1 MTPQQTTGRP
11 RWRLAIASALAALL
25 LAVTGCSGS
34 SLGDSDTSS
43 EEIRIG
49 LIVPKSGP
57 YASAGVDQVAGWR
70 LALDKL
76 GGRLGGRPVKV
87 IEADE
92 GEGKATA
99 LASARK
105 LIEQDKVVALV
116 GGATADTVQ
125 TLYPFLRDSGIPLIG
140 TGGRPSTV
148 ADTTYLW
155 STSWLSQET
164 GASIAGYLRRTV
176 GEGRVWVIGPDY
188 IGGHDQ
194 INGFVDAF
202 RKAGGKLAN
211 PGGEPTWTPWAPAP
225 TTEFSPYLTKIK
237 QAAPAAVYTFYAG
250 ASAIEFVKQYRQYG
264 ISTPLYAS
272 GFLTEGAPLTAL
284 GQQAKGIYTALNYS
298 TTLDNAAN
306 RDFVRRYTAANDGKL
321 PNLYN
326 VTGWDAALVLDKAIT
341 EALARPDAPA
351 ATPTT
356 TASAAPSNSTTTSP
370 TAASSSPA
378 SPSSAA
384 AAGGGSGELTG
395 RSLTAALSRV
405 GSIDSPRGAWQF
417 GSQNHTPV
425 QAYYLREVA
434 QDGQVWVNRTVQ
446 TLTTLGS

>member
-1 MTPQQTTGRP
+1 MTSQQTPGRS
-11 RWRLAIASALAALL
+11 RWRLAIATVVAAVL
-25 LAVTGCSGS
+25 LAISACTGS
-34 SLGDSDTSS
+34 SLGDSDTSG

-49 LIVPKSGP
+49 LIVPKPGP
-57 YASAGVDQVAGWR
+57 YKAIGDDQAAGWR
-70 LALDKL
+70 LALNTL
-76 GGRLGGRPVKV
+76 GGKLGGRPVKV

-92 GEGKATA
+92 GDGKTVA

-105 LIEQDKVVALV
+105 LIEQDKVLALV
-116 GGATADTVQ
+116 GGGTADTVQ
-125 TLYPFLRDSGIPLIG
+125 TLYPLLKEAGVPLIG

-164 GASIAGYLRRTV
+164 GASIADYLRQKV

-188 IGGHDQ
+188 IGGRDQ
-194 INGFVDAF
+194 IGGFVDAF

-211 PGGEPTWTPWAPAP
+211 PGGEPTWTPWVPAP

-237 QAAPAAVYTFYAG
+237 NSGAAAVYTFYAG
-250 ASAIEFVKQYRQYG
+250 ASAVEFVKQYRQYG
-264 ISTPLYAS
+264 VDVPLYAS
-272 GFLTEGAPLTAL
+272 GFLTEGPSLAAL
-284 GQQAKGIYTALNYS
+284 GPAAKGIYTALNYS

-321 PNLYN
+321 PNLYH
-326 VTGWDAALVLDKAIT
+326 VTGWDAALVLDKAIA

-356 TASAAPSNSTTTSP
+356 TRTGAQVPSSP
-370 TAASSSPA
+370 TAVSPAASSSSPA
-378 SPSSAA
+378 AL
-384 AAGGGSGELTG
+384 GGASGELTG

-405 GSIDSPRGAWQF
+405 GAIDSPRGSWQF

>member
-1 MTPQQTTGRP
+1 MTPQNAARRS
-11 RWRLAIASALAALL
+11 RWRLALAAAIA
-25 LAVTGCSGS
+25 AVLIAVSGCSGS
-34 SLGDSDTSS
+34 SLGGSDTAGG
-43 EEIRIG
+43 EIRIG

-57 YASAGVDQVAGWR
+57 YKAVGDDQSAGWR

-76 GGRLGGRPVKV
+76 SGKLGGRPVKV

-92 GEGKATA
+92 GDGKATA

-105 LIEQDKVVALV
+105 LIEQDKVLALV
-116 GGATADTVQ
+116 GGGTADTVQ
-125 TLYPFLRDSGIPLIG
+125 TLYPLLKESGVPLIG

-148 ADTTYLW
+148 ADPTYLW

-164 GASIAGYLRRTV
+164 GASIAGYLRQKV
-176 GEGRVWVIGPDY
+176 GDGRVWVIGPDY
-188 IGGHDQ
+188 IGGRDQ
-194 INGFVDAF
+194 IGGFVDAF

-264 ISTPLYAS
+264 VDVPLYAS
-272 GFLTEGAPLTAL
+272 GFLTEGAPLAAL
-284 GQQAKGIYTALNYS
+284 GAQAKGVYTALNYS

-321 PNLYN
+321 PNLFH
-326 VTGWDAALVLDKAIT
+326 VCSWDAALVLDKAIA

-351 ATPTT
+351 ATP
-356 TASAAPSNSTTTSP
+356 AATTSP
-370 TAASSSPA
+370 VSGSPVAASSAA
-378 SPSSAA
+378 SAVAA
-384 AAGGGSGELTG
+384 DAAGGELTS
-395 RSLTAALSRV
+395 RSLLAALSRV

-417 GSQNHTPV
+417 GPTNHTPV

>member
-1 MTPQQTTGRP
+1 MTPQQTTGRS
-11 RWRLAIASALAALL
+11 RRRRAVAIAVATLL
-25 LAVTGCSGS
+25 LTVSGCSGS
-34 SLGDSDTSS
+34 SLGDSDASG

-57 YASAGVDQVAGWR
+57 YKAIGDDQAAGFR

-76 GGRLGGRPVKV
+76 GGKLGGRPVTV

-105 LIEQDKVVALV
+105 LIEQDKVLALV
-116 GGATADTVQ
+116 GGGTADTVQ
-125 TLYPFLRDSGIPLIG
+125 TLYPLLKESGVPLIG

-148 ADTTYLW
+148 EDPTYLW

-164 GASIAGYLRRTV
+164 GASIAGYLRQKV

-188 IGGHDQ
+188 IGGRDQ
-194 INGFVDAF
+194 IGGFVDPF

-237 QAAPAAVYTFYAG
+237 ESGAAAVYTFYAG
-250 ASAIEFVKQYRQYG
+250 ASAVEFVKQYRQYG
-264 ISTPLYAS
+264 VDVPLYAS
-272 GFLTEGAPLTAL
+272 GFLTEGPSLAAL
-284 GQQAKGIYTALNYS
+284 GPAAEGIYTALNYS

-321 PNLYN
+321 PNLYH
-326 VTGWDAALVLDKAIT
+326 VCAWDAALVLDKAIA
-341 EALARPDAPA
+341 EALAGPDAPA
-351 ATPTT
+351 ASPVPGSS
-356 TASAAPSNSTTTSP
+356 TAVSP
-370 TAASSSPA
+370 ATSSSA
-378 SPSSAA
+378 SA
-384 AAGGGSGELTG
+384 AAGGASGELTG
-395 RSLTAALSRV
+395 QSLTAALSRV

-417 GSQNHTPV
+417 GPKNHTPV

-434 QDGQVWVNRTVQ
+434 QDGQVWVNRTMQ

>member
-1 MTPQQTTGRP
+1 MTPSAHITSRTRRRP
-11 RWRLAIASALAALL
+11 AIAAAVTAVL

-34 SLGDSDTSS
+34 SLDGGDTSG

-57 YASAGVDQVAGWR
+57 YKAIGDDQAAGWR

-76 GGRLGGRPVKV
+76 GGKLGGRPVKV
-87 IEADE
+87 IEGDE

-116 GGATADTVQ
+116 GGGTADTVQ
-125 TLYPFLRDSGIPLIG
+125 TLYPLLKEAGVPLIG

-148 ADTTYLW
+148 ADPTYLW

-164 GASIAGYLRRTV
+164 GASIAGYLRQTV

-194 INGFVDAF
+194 IGGFVDAF
-202 RKAGGKLAN
+202 RKAGGQLAN

-225 TTEFSPYLTKIK
+225 TTEFSPYLSKIK

-250 ASAIEFVKQYRQYG
+250 ASAVEFVKQYRQYG
-264 ISTPLYAS
+264 VDVPLYAS

-284 GQQAKGIYTALNYS
+284 GPQAKGIYTALNYS

-321 PNLYN
+321 PNLYH
-326 VTGWDAALVLDKAIT
+326 VCAWDAALVLDKAIA

-351 ATPTT
+351 ATPSTTVSPVPSGST
-356 TASAAPSNSTTTSP
+356 TASP

-378 SPSSAA
+378 SSSPAA
-384 AAGGGSGELTG
+384 AAVSGGLTG

-417 GSQNHTPV
+417 GQTNHTPV

>member
-1 MTPQQTTGRP
+1 MTPHQSTGRS
-11 RWRLAIASALAALL
+11 RWRLAIAAAVAVLL
-25 LAVTGCSGS
+25 LAVSGCSGS
-34 SLGDSDTSS
+34 SLGGSDTGG

-57 YASAGVDQVAGWR
+57 YKAIGDDQAAGWR

-76 GGRLGGRPVKV
+76 GGQLGGRPVKV

-92 GEGKATA
+92 GDGKATA
-99 LASARK
+99 LAAARK
-105 LIEQDKVVALV
+105 LIEQDKVLALV

-125 TLYPFLRDSGIPLIG
+125 TLYPLLNEAKVPLIG
-140 TGGRPSTV
+140 IGGRPSTV
-148 ADTTYLW
+148 EDPTYLW

-164 GASIAGYLRRTV
+164 GASIASHLVDRV

-202 RKAGGKLAN
+202 RKAGGQLAN
-211 PGGEPTWTPWAPAP
+211 PSGKPTWTPWAPAP

-237 QAAPAAVYTFYAG
+237 DSGAAAVYTFYAG
-250 ASAIEFVKQYRQYG
+250 ASAVEFVKQYRQYG
-264 ISTPLYAS
+264 VKVPLYAS
-272 GFLTEGAPLTAL
+272 GFLTEGAPLAAL
-284 GQQAKGIYTALNYS
+284 GEKARGIYTALNYS

-306 RDFVRRYTAANDGKL
+306 RDFVRRYTSANDGRL
-321 PNLYN
+321 PNIYH
-326 VTGWDAALVLDKAIT
+326 VCAWDAALVLDRAIA
-341 EALARPDAPA
+341 EAIAQPDAAPAPLAPAGEGSPA
-351 ATPTT
+351 ASVEATP
-356 TASAAPSNSTTTSP
+356 STGP
-370 TAASSSPA
+370 D
-378 SPSSAA
+378 A
-384 AAGGGSGELTG
+384 AAGGLT
-395 RSLTAALSRV
+395 SQSVTAALSRV
-405 GSIDSPRGAWQF
+405 GAIDSPRGSWQF
-417 GSQNHTPV
+417 GPKNHTPV

>member
-1 MTPQQTTGRP
+1 MTPQQTTGRS
-11 RWRLAIASALAALL
+11 RRRRAIVTAAALL
-25 LAVTGCSGS
+25 LAVSGCSGS
-34 SLGDSDTSS
+34 SLGDSDASG

-57 YASAGVDQVAGWR
+57 YKAIGDDQAAGFR

-76 GGRLGGRPVKV
+76 GGKLGGRPVTV

-105 LIEQDKVVALV
+105 LIEQDKVLALV
-116 GGATADTVQ
+116 GGGTADTVQ
-125 TLYPFLRDSGIPLIG
+125 TLYPVLKESGVPLIG

-148 ADTTYLW
+148 EDPTYLW

-164 GASIAGYLRRTV
+164 GASIAGYLRQKV

-188 IGGHDQ
+188 IGGRDQ
-194 INGFVDAF
+194 IGGFVDPF

-237 QAAPAAVYTFYAG
+237 ESGAAAVYTFYAG
-250 ASAIEFVKQYRQYG
+250 ASAVEFVKQYRQYG
-264 ISTPLYAS
+264 VDVPLYAS
-272 GFLTEGAPLTAL
+272 GFLTEGPALTAL
-284 GQQAKGIYTALNYS
+284 GSAAEGIYTALNYS

-321 PNLYN
+321 PNLYH
-326 VTGWDAALVLDKAIT
+326 VCAWDAALVLDKAIA
-341 EALARPDAPA
+341 EALAGPDAPA
-351 ATPTT
+351 VSPVSDSS
-356 TASAAPSNSTTTSP
+356 TAVSAAT
-370 TAASSSPA
+370 
-378 SPSSAA
+378 SSAA
-384 AAGGGSGELTG
+384 VAGAGGELTG
-395 RSLTAALSRV
+395 QSLTAALSRV

-417 GSQNHTPV
+417 GPTNHTPV

>member
-1 MTPQQTTGRP
+1 MAPQQTTGRS
-11 RWRLAIASALAALL
+11 RRRRAIATAVALL
-25 LAVTGCSGS
+25 LAVSGCSGS
-34 SLGDSDTSS
+34 SLGGSDTSG

-57 YASAGVDQVAGWR
+57 YKALGDDQVAGFR

-76 GGRLGGRPVKV
+76 GGKLGGRPVTV

-105 LIEQDKVVALV
+105 LIEQDKVLALV
-116 GGATADTVQ
+116 GGGTADTVQ
-125 TLYPFLRDSGIPLIG
+125 TLYPLLKESGVPLIG
-140 TGGRPSTV
+140 AGGRPSTV
-148 ADTTYLW
+148 ADPTYLW

-164 GASIAGYLRRTV
+164 GASIAGYLRQKV

-188 IGGHDQ
+188 IGGRDQ

-202 RKAGGKLAN
+202 REAGGELAN

-237 QAAPAAVYTFYAG
+237 ESGAAAVYTFYAG
-250 ASAIEFVKQYRQYG
+250 TSAVEFVKQYRQYG
-264 ISTPLYAS
+264 VDVPLYAS
-272 GFLTEGAPLTAL
+272 GFLTEGPPLAAL
-284 GQQAKGIYTALNYS
+284 GPAAEGIYTALNYS

-321 PNLYN
+321 PNLYH
-326 VTGWDAALVLDKAIT
+326 VCAWDAALVLDKAIA
-341 EALARPDAPA
+341 EALAGPDVPA
-351 ATPTT
+351 ASAVPGSS
-356 TASAAPSNSTTTSP
+356 TAV
-370 TAASSSPA
+370 SPA
-378 SPSSAA
+378 TSSAA
-384 AAGGGSGELTG
+384 VGGASGELTG
-395 RSLTAALSRV
+395 QSLTAALSRV

-417 GSQNHTPV
+417 GPKNHTPV

-434 QDGQVWVNRTVQ
+434 QDGQVWVNRTIQ

>member
-1 MTPQQTTGRP
+1 MTPQRSTRRS
-11 RWRLAIASALAALL
+11 RWRLAIAAATAALL
-25 LAVTGCSGS
+25 LAISGCTGS
-34 SLGDSDTSS
+34 SLGGSDNTN

-57 YASAGVDQVAGWR
+57 YKAIGDDQAAGWR

-76 GGRLGGRPVKV
+76 GGKLGGRPVRV

-92 GEGKATA
+92 GDGKATA

-105 LIEQDKVVALV
+105 LIEQDKVLALV
-116 GGATADTVQ
+116 GGGTADTVQ
-125 TLYPFLRDSGIPLIG
+125 TLYPLLKESGVPLIG

-148 ADTTYLW
+148 ADPTYLW

-164 GASIAGYLRRTV
+164 GASIAAYLRQKV

-188 IGGHDQ
+188 IGGRDQ
-194 INGFVDAF
+194 IGGFVDAF

-237 QAAPAAVYTFYAG
+237 ESGAAAVYTFYAG
-250 ASAIEFVKQYRQYG
+250 ASAVEFVKQYRQYG
-264 ISTPLYAS
+264 VDVPLYAS
-272 GFLTEGAPLTAL
+272 GFLTEGPSLTAL

-321 PNLYN
+321 PNLYH
-326 VTGWDAALVLDKAIT
+326 VCGWDAALVLDKAIA

-351 ATPTT
+351 ATPG
-356 TASAAPSNSTTTSP
+356 TTTSP
-370 TAASSSPA
+370 TPSNATAVSPAASPA
-378 SPSSAA
+378 ST
-384 AAGGGSGELTG
+384 GGASGELTS

>member
-1 MTPQQTTGRP
+1 MTPQRITRRA
-11 RWRLAIASALAALL
+11 RWRLALATAVAAVLIAVS
-25 LAVTGCSGS
+25 GCSGS
-34 SLGDSDTSS
+34 SLGGSDTAGG
-43 EEIRIG
+43 EIRIG

-57 YASAGVDQVAGWR
+57 YKAVGDDQAAGWR
-70 LALDKL
+70 LALEKL
-76 GGRLGGRPVKV
+76 GGKLGGRPVKV

-92 GEGKATA
+92 GDGKATA

-105 LIEQDKVVALV
+105 LIEQDKVLALV
-116 GGATADTVQ
+116 GGGTADTVQ
-125 TLYPFLRDSGIPLIG
+125 TLYPLLKESGVPLIG

-148 ADTTYLW
+148 ADPTYLW

-164 GASIAGYLRRTV
+164 GASIAGYLRQKV
-176 GEGRVWVIGPDY
+176 GDGRVWVIGPDY

-264 ISTPLYAS
+264 VDVPLYAS
-272 GFLTEGAPLTAL
+272 GFLTEGAPLAAL
-284 GQQAKGIYTALNYS
+284 GAQAKGVYTALNYS

-321 PNLYN
+321 PNLYH
-326 VTGWDAALVLDKAIT
+326 VCAWDAAFVLDKAIA

-351 ATPTT
+351 ATPAT
-356 TASAAPSNSTTTSP
+356 TASPVPSSSMTASPAAAS
-370 TAASSSPA
+370 TAAV
-378 SPSSAA
+378 
-384 AAGGGSGELTG
+384 GGGNGELTG

-405 GSIDSPRGAWQF
+405 GSIDSPRGPWQF
-417 GSQNHTPV
+417 GAQNHTPV

>member
-1 MTPQQTTGRP
+1 MTPQRTTRRA
-11 RWRLAIASALAALL
+11 RWRLALAAAVAAVL
-25 LAVTGCSGS
+25 LAVSGCSGS
-34 SLGDSDTSS
+34 SLGGSDTAGG
-43 EEIRIG
+43 EIRIG

-57 YASAGVDQVAGWR
+57 YKAIGDDQAAGWR
-70 LALDKL
+70 LALEKLGGKL
-76 GGRLGGRPVKV
+76 GGRQVKV

-92 GEGKATA
+92 GDGKATA

-105 LIEQDKVVALV
+105 LIEQDKVLALV
-116 GGATADTVQ
+116 GGGTADTVQ
-125 TLYPFLRDSGIPLIG
+125 TLYPLLKESGVPLIG

-148 ADTTYLW
+148 ADPTYLW

-164 GASIAGYLRRTV
+164 GASIAGYLRQKV

-188 IGGHDQ
+188 IGGRDQ
-194 INGFVDAF
+194 IGGFVDAF

-237 QAAPAAVYTFYAG
+237 NSGAAAVYTFYAG

-264 ISTPLYAS
+264 VDVPLYAS
-272 GFLTEGAPLTAL
+272 GFLTEGAPLAAL
-284 GQQAKGIYTALNYS
+284 GAQAKGVYTALNYS

-306 RDFVRRYTAANDGKL
+306 RDFVRRYTAANDGRL
-321 PNLYN
+321 PNLYH
-326 VTGWDAALVLDKAIT
+326 VCSWDAALVLDKAIA

-351 ATPTT
+351 ATPT
-356 TASAAPSNSTTTSP
+356 ATTSP
-370 TAASSSPA
+370 VSGSPAAASSA
-378 SPSSAA
+378 ASAA
-384 AAGGGSGELTG
+384 AADAAGGELTS
-395 RSLTAALSRV
+395 RSLLAALSRV
-405 GSIDSPRGAWQF
+405 GSIDSPRGPWQF
-417 GSQNHTPV
+417 GPTNHTPV

>member
-1 MTPQQTTGRP
+1 MTPNQTTGRS
-11 RWRLAIASALAALL
+11 RWRLTIATAVAVLL
-25 LAVTGCSGS
+25 LAVSGCSGS
-34 SLGDSDTSS
+34 SLGGSDTGG

-57 YASAGVDQVAGWR
+57 YKAIGDDQAAGWR

-76 GGRLGGRPVKV
+76 GGRLGGRPVRV

-92 GEGKATA
+92 GDGKATA
-99 LASARK
+99 LAAARK
-105 LIEQDKVVALV
+105 LIEQDKVLALV

-125 TLYPFLRDSGIPLIG
+125 TLYPLLIEPNVPLIG
-140 TGGRPSTV
+140 IGGRPSTV
-148 ADTTYLW
+148 EDATYLW

-164 GASIAGYLRRTV
+164 GASIASYLRDKV
-176 GEGRVWVIGPDY
+176 GQGRVWVIGPDY

-202 RKAGGKLAN
+202 RKAGGQLAN
-211 PGGEPTWTPWAPAP
+211 PGGKPTWTPWTPAP
-225 TTEFSPYLTKIK
+225 TSEFSPYLTQIM

-264 ISTPLYAS
+264 VNIPLYAS
-272 GFLTEGAPLTAL
+272 GFLTEGAPLAAL
-284 GQQAKGIYTALNYS
+284 GEQAKGIYTALNYS

-321 PNLYN
+321 PNIYH
-326 VTGWDAALVLDKAIT
+326 VCAWDAALVLDKAIA
-341 EALARPDAPA
+341 EALAHSDTPATTPATTGSPEPSSSTTVSPAAPA
-351 ATPTT
+351 TDT
-356 TASAAPSNSTTTSP
+356 
-370 TAASSSPA
+370 
-378 SPSSAA
+378 
-384 AAGGGSGELTG
+384 GGSSGELTS

-405 GSIDSPRGAWQF
+405 GAIDSPRGAWQF
-417 GSQNHTPV
+417 GQTNHTPV

>member
-1 MTPQQTTGRP
+1 M
-11 RWRLAIASALAALL
+11 
-25 LAVTGCSGS
+25 
-34 SLGDSDTSS
+34 
-43 EEIRIG
+43 
-49 LIVPKSGP
+49 
-57 YASAGVDQVAGWR
+57 
-70 LALDKL
+70 
-76 GGRLGGRPVKV
+76 KV

-92 GEGKATA
+92 GDGKATA

-105 LIEQDKVVALV
+105 LIEQDKVLALV
-116 GGATADTVQ
+116 GGGSADTVQ
-125 TLYPFLRDSGIPLIG
+125 TLYPLLKESGVPLIG

-148 ADTTYLW
+148 EDPTYLW

-164 GASIAGYLRRTV
+164 GASIAGYLREKV
-176 GEGRVWVIGPDY
+176 GDGRVWVMGPDY

-194 INGFVDAF
+194 IEGFVDAF

-237 QAAPAAVYTFYAG
+237 ESGAAAVYTFYAG

-264 ISTPLYAS
+264 VDVPLYAS
-272 GFLTEGAPLTAL
+272 GFLTEGAPLAAL

-321 PNLYN
+321 PNLYH
-326 VTGWDAALVLDKAIT
+326 VCAWDAALVLDKAIP
-341 EALARPDAPA
+341 EALNNPGASPA
-351 ATPTT
+351 GAAAAVTGPTPSGSTATSP
-356 TASAAPSNSTTTSP
+356 SP
-370 TAASSSPA
+370 TAGVDEA
-378 SPSSAA
+378 
-384 AAGGGSGELTG
+384 SGELTG

>member
-1 MTPQQTTGRP
+1 MAPPRLIRHS
-11 RWRLAIASALAALL
+11 RWRLATAAAVVVL
-25 LAVTGCSGS
+25 LAGTACTGS
-34 SLGDSDTSS
+34 SLGGSDTSA

-57 YASAGVDQVAGWR
+57 YKSGGDDQTAGFK
-70 LALDKL
+70 LALEKL
-76 GGRLGGRPVKV
+76 GGKLGGRPVKV

-92 GEGKATA
+92 GDGKATA
-99 LASARK
+99 LAAGRK
-105 LIEQDKVVALV
+105 LIEQDKVLALV

-125 TLYPFLRDSGIPLIG
+125 TLYPLLQEARIPLIG
-140 TGGRPSTV
+140 IGGRPSTV
-148 ADTTYLW
+148 EDPTYLW

-164 GASIAGYLRRTV
+164 GAAIAGYLREEV

-194 INGFVDAF
+194 IAGFVDAF

-211 PGGEPTWTPWAPAP
+211 PGGEPTWTPWAPTP

-237 QAAPAAVYTFYAG
+237 ESGAAAVYTFYAG
-250 ASAIEFVKQYRQYG
+250 TSAVEFVKQYRQYG
-264 ISTPLYAS
+264 VDVPLYAS
-272 GFLTEGAPLTAL
+272 GFLTEGAPLAAL
-284 GQQAKGIYTALNYS
+284 GAKAKGIYTSLNYS

-306 RDFVRRYTAANDGKL
+306 RDFVRRYSAANDGQL
-321 PNLYN
+321 PNLLH
-326 VTGWDAALVLDKAIT
+326 VAAWDAALVLDKAVT
-341 EALARPDAPA
+341 EALTHPNAPA
-351 ATPTT
+351 ATSGTPT
-356 TASAAPSNSTTTSP
+356 P
-370 TAASSSPA
+370 TAPASSTPTE
-378 SPSSAA
+378 SSAT
-384 AAGGGSGELTG
+384 GNLTPQ
-395 RSLTAALSRV
+395 SLTAALSRV

-417 GSQNHTPV
+417 GPVNHTPV

>member
-1 MTPQQTTGRP
+1 MIPPLPARRS
-11 RWRLAIASALAALL
+11 RWRLTIAAAVAVVL
-25 LAVTGCSGS
+25 LAVSGCSGS
-34 SLGDSDTSS
+34 SLGDPDSGGD
-43 EEIRIG
+43 EIRIG

-57 YASAGVDQVAGWR
+57 YKAIGDDQAAGWR

-92 GEGKATA
+92 GDGKATA

-105 LIEQDKVVALV
+105 LIEQDKVLALV

-125 TLYPFLRDSGIPLIG
+125 TLYPLLDETKVPLIG
-140 TGGRPSTV
+140 IGGRPSTV
-148 ADTTYLW
+148 DDPTYLW

-164 GASIAGYLRRTV
+164 GASIAHYLREKVRD
-176 GEGRVWVIGPDY
+176 GRVWVIGPDY

-202 RKAGGKLAN
+202 RKAGGQLAN
-211 PGGEPTWTPWAPAP
+211 PGGKPTWTPWAPAP
-225 TTEFSPYLTKIK
+225 TTEFSPYLTQIK
-237 QAAPAAVYTFYAG
+237 GSSAAAVYTFYAG
-250 ASAIEFVKQYRQYG
+250 ASAVEFVKQYRQYG
-264 ISTPLYAS
+264 VTIPLYAS
-272 GFLTEGAPLTAL
+272 GFLTEGAPLAAL
-284 GQQAKGIYTALNYS
+284 GEQAKGIYTALNYS

-321 PNLYN
+321 PNIYH
-326 VTGWDAALVLDKAIT
+326 VCAWDAALVLDKAIA
-341 EALARPDAPA
+341 EAITQPDAAPA
-351 ATPTT
+351 ATTPAAVGNPQ
-356 TASAAPSNSTTTSP
+356 ASSAPPSPDAPSGV
-370 TAASSSPA
+370 A
-378 SPSSAA
+378 
-384 AAGGGSGELTG
+384 GELTSQ
-395 RSLTAALSRV
+395 SLTAALSRV
-405 GSIDSPRGAWQF
+405 GAIDSPRGSWQF
-417 GSQNHTPV
+417 GPANHTPV

>member
-1 MTPQQTTGRP
+1 MTPQNAARRS
-11 RWRLAIASALAALL
+11 RWRLALAAAIA
-25 LAVTGCSGS
+25 AVLIAVSGCSGS
-34 SLGDSDTSS
+34 SLGGSDTAGG
-43 EEIRIG
+43 EIRIG

-57 YASAGVDQVAGWR
+57 YKAVGDDQSAGWR

-76 GGRLGGRPVKV
+76 GGKLGGRPVKV

-92 GEGKATA
+92 GDGKATA

-105 LIEQDKVVALV
+105 LIEQDKVLALV
-116 GGATADTVQ
+116 GGGTADTVQ
-125 TLYPFLRDSGIPLIG
+125 TLYPLLKESGVPLIG

-148 ADTTYLW
+148 ADPTYLW

-164 GASIAGYLRRTV
+164 GASIAGYLRQKV
-176 GEGRVWVIGPDY
+176 GDGRVWVIGPDY
-188 IGGHDQ
+188 IGGRDQ
-194 INGFVDAF
+194 IAGFVDAF

-264 ISTPLYAS
+264 VDVPLYAS
-272 GFLTEGAPLTAL
+272 GFLTEGAPLAAL
-284 GQQAKGIYTALNYS
+284 GQRAKGVYTALNYS

-321 PNLYN
+321 PNLYH
-326 VTGWDAALVLDKAIT
+326 VCAWDAALVLDKAIA

-351 ATPTT
+351 ATPAT
-356 TASAAPSNSTTTSP
+356 TASPVPSSSTTTSP
-370 TAASSSPA
+370 AAASTAAV
-378 SPSSAA
+378 
-384 AAGGGSGELTG
+384 GGGNGELTG
-395 RSLTAALSRV
+395 RSLLAALSRV

-417 GSQNHTPV
+417 GPTNHTPV

>member
-1 MTPQQTTGRP
+1 MTPQQTTGRS
-11 RWRLAIASALAALL
+11 RWRLAIATAIAVLV

-34 SLGDSDTSS
+34 SLGGSDTSG

-57 YASAGVDQVAGWR
+57 YKAIGDDQAAGWR
-70 LALDKL
+70 LALAKL
-76 GGRLGGRPVKV
+76 GGKLGGRPVKV

-92 GEGKATA
+92 GDGKATA

-105 LIEQDKVVALV
+105 LIEQDKVLALV
-116 GGATADTVQ
+116 GGGTADTVQ
-125 TLYPFLRDSGIPLIG
+125 TLYPLLKESGVPLIG

-148 ADTTYLW
+148 ADPTYLW

-164 GASIAGYLRRTV
+164 GASIAGYLRQKV

-188 IGGHDQ
+188 IGGRDQ

-237 QAAPAAVYTFYAG
+237 ESGAAAVYTFYAG
-250 ASAIEFVKQYRQYG
+250 ASAVEFVKQYRQYG
-264 ISTPLYAS
+264 ITTPLYAS
-272 GFLTEGAPLTAL
+272 GFLTEGPSLTAL
-284 GQQAKGIYTALNYS
+284 GEQAKGIYTALNYS

-321 PNLYN
+321 PNLYH
-326 VTGWDAALVLDKAIT
+326 VCGWDAALVLDKAIA

-351 ATPTT
+351 ATPAT
-356 TASAAPSNSTTTSP
+356 TASPAPSSST
-370 TAASSSPA
+370 PA
-378 SPSSAA
+378 SPVTSSAA
-384 AAGGGSGELTG
+384 VGGASGELTG

-417 GSQNHTPV
+417 GLQNHTPV

>member
-1 MTPQQTTGRP
+1 MTPQQTPGRS
-11 RWRLAIASALAALL
+11 RWRLVVAVALLAA
-25 LAVTGCSGS
+25 VTACTGS
-34 SLGDSDTSS
+34 SLGGADNSD

-57 YASAGVDQVAGWR
+57 YKSVGDDQVAGFR
-70 LALDKL
+70 LALEKL
-76 GGRLGGRPVKV
+76 GGELGGRPVKV

-92 GEGKATA
+92 GDGKATA

-105 LIEQDKVVALV
+105 LIEQDKVLALV

-125 TLYPFLRDSGIPLIG
+125 TVYPLLKESGVPLIG
-140 TGGRPSTV
+140 IGGRPSTV
-148 ADTTYLW
+148 EDPSYLW

-164 GASIAGYLRRTV
+164 GAAIAGHLRETV
-176 GEGRVWVIGPDY
+176 GDGRVWVIGPDY

-202 RKAGGKLAN
+202 REAGGELAN
-211 PGGEPTWTPWAPAP
+211 PGGEPAWTPWAPTP

-237 QAAPAAVYTFYAG
+237 DSDAVAVYTFYAG
-250 ASAIEFVKQYRQYG
+250 TSAVEFVKQYRQYG
-264 ISTPLYAS
+264 VDVPLYAS
-272 GFLTEGAPLTAL
+272 GFLTEGAPLAAL
-284 GQQAKGIYTALNYS
+284 GEQAEGIYTSLNYS

-306 RDFVRRYTAANDGKL
+306 RDFVRRYSAANDGQL
-321 PNLYN
+321 PNLFH
-326 VTGWDAALVLDKAIT
+326 VSAWDAVLVLDQAVT
-341 EALARPDAPA
+341 ETLRGSEAV
-351 ATPTT
+351 
-356 TASAAPSNSTTTSP
+356 P
-370 TAASSSPA
+370 TAGAAPA
-378 SPSSAA
+378 SPP
-384 AAGGGSGELTG
+384 AGAEETGEVTSE
-395 RSLTAALSRV
+395 SLTAALSRI

-417 GSQNHTPV
+417 GPTNHTPV

>member
-1 MTPQQTTGRP
+1 MTPQQTTGRS
-11 RWRLAIASALAALL
+11 RWRLAIATAVAALL
-25 LAVTGCSGS
+25 LAVSGCSGS
-34 SLGDSDTSS
+34 SLGGSDASG

-57 YASAGVDQVAGWR
+57 YKAIGDDQAAGWR

-76 GGRLGGRPVKV
+76 GGKLGGRPVKV

-92 GEGKATA
+92 GDGKAVA

-105 LIEQDKVVALV
+105 LIEQDKVLALV
-116 GGATADTVQ
+116 GGGTADTVQ
-125 TLYPFLRDSGIPLIG
+125 TLYPLLKESGVPLIG

-148 ADTTYLW
+148 EDPTYLW

-164 GASIAGYLRRTV
+164 GASIAGYLRQKV

-194 INGFVDAF
+194 INGFVDPF

-237 QAAPAAVYTFYAG
+237 ESDAAAVYTFYAG
-250 ASAIEFVKQYRQYG
+250 ASAVEFVKQYRQYG
-264 ISTPLYAS
+264 ITTPLYAS
-272 GFLTEGAPLTAL
+272 GFLTEGPSLAAL
-284 GQQAKGIYTALNYS
+284 GPAAKGIYTALNYS

-306 RDFVRRYTAANDGKL
+306 RDFVRRFTAANDGKL
-321 PNLYN
+321 PNLYH
-326 VTGWDAALVLDKAIT
+326 VCAWDAALVLDKAIA
-341 EALARPDAPA
+341 EALARPDATA
-351 ATPTT
+351 ATPAP
-356 TASAAPSNSTTTSP
+356 TASPVPGSSTAVSP
-370 TAASSSPA
+370 AASS
-378 SPSSAA
+378 AA
-384 AAGGGSGELTG
+384 VGGGSGELTG

-417 GSQNHTPV
+417 GPKNHTPV

>member
-1 MTPQQTTGRP
+1 M
-11 RWRLAIASALAALL
+11 AVAAALL
-25 LAVTGCSGS
+25 TAVTACTGS
-34 SLGDSDTSS
+34 SLGGADNSG

-57 YASAGVDQVAGWR
+57 YKSVGDDQVAGFR
-70 LALDKL
+70 LALEKL
-76 GGRLGGRPVKV
+76 GGELGGRPVKV

-92 GEGKATA
+92 GDGKATA

-105 LIEQDKVVALV
+105 LIEQDKVLALV

-125 TLYPFLRDSGIPLIG
+125 TVYPLLKESGVPLIG
-140 TGGRPSTV
+140 IGGRPSTV
-148 ADTTYLW
+148 EDPSYLW

-164 GASIAGYLRRTV
+164 GAAIAGYLREQV
-176 GEGRVWVIGPDY
+176 GDDRVWVIGPDY

-202 RKAGGKLAN
+202 REAGGKLAN
-211 PGGEPTWTPWAPAP
+211 PGGEPTWTPWAPTP

-237 QAAPAAVYTFYAG
+237 NSDAAAVYTFYAG
-250 ASAIEFVKQYRQYG
+250 TSAVEFVKQYRQYG
-264 ISTPLYAS
+264 VDVPLYAS
-272 GFLTEGAPLTAL
+272 GFLTEGAPLAAL
-284 GQQAKGIYTALNYS
+284 GEQAAGIYTSLNYS

-306 RDFVRRYTAANDGKL
+306 RDFVRRYSAANDGEL
-321 PNLYN
+321 PNLFH
-326 VTGWDAALVLDKAIT
+326 VSAWDAVLVLDQVIT
-341 EALARPDAPA
+341 EALNGSDTV
-351 ATPTT
+351 ATTGTT
-356 TASAAPSNSTTTSP
+356 
-370 TAASSSPA
+370 PA
-378 SPSSAA
+378 SQAA
-384 AAGGGSGELTG
+384 ADEATGGLTSE
-395 RSLTAALSRV
+395 SLTAALSRI

-417 GSQNHTPV
+417 GPTNHTPV